1 MKDIM
6 TAQPE
11 TRDSKGA
18 SVISN
23 VIDVLRCFSIE
34 EPLQGV
40 TEIAVQVGL
49 HKSTVSRILATLE
62 NENIVERDPLSRRFR
77 LGLGII
83 TLAGPLLADLDV
95 RKVAHPVL
103 QELSRQTGETAALVL
118 WNETESIS
126 VEQVVSRS
134 NVKHTSPLG
143 TSYGTALSASVQVF
157 LALEEEDRVR
167 QLLASGTIQ
176 HPSPNSKGLEA
187 YLTRLGDV
195 RSRGYAVNF
204 GETSVEEVG
213 IAVPVHDHRGDV
225 AAAVLIS
232 APRFRVDKDQLEV
245 LVSACVLAAKDI
257 TRRLG
262 GRPPIG
268 AGLPQGADSTAG

>member
-103 QELSRQTGETAALVL
+103 SELSAQTGETSALVL
-118 WNETESIS
+118 WNGTESIT
-126 VEQVVSRS
+126 VEQVVSKN

-143 TSYGTALSASVQVF
+143 TSYGTAYSASVQVF

-167 QLLASGTIQ
+167 QLLLSQTVV
-176 HPSPNSKGLEA
+176 HPSPDNASLDA
-187 YLTRLGDV
+187 YLARLRDV
-195 RSRGYAVNF
+195 HRQGYAVNY
-204 GETSVEEVG
+204 GETSAEEVG
-213 IAVPVHDHRGDV
+213 IAVPVHDHRGNV

-232 APRFRVDKDQLEV
+232 APRFRVDQDQRDA
-245 LVSACVLAAKDI
+245 LVAACVLAAKDV

-262 GRPPIG
+262 GR
-268 AGLPQGADSTAG
+268 AAQ

>member
-1 MKDIM
+1 MMKDIM

-11 TRDSKGA
+11 TRESKGA

-103 QELSRQTGETAALVL
+103 DDLSRETGETSALVL
-118 WNETESIS
+118 WNGTESIT
-126 VEQVVSRS
+126 VEQVVSRN

-143 TSYGTALSASVQVF
+143 TSYATALSASVQVF

-167 QLLASGTIQ
+167 HLLGSRKIH
-176 HPSPNSKGLEA
+176 HPSPNSEDLGA
-187 YLTRLGDV
+187 YLARLRNV
-195 RSRGYAVNF
+195 RSLGYAVNF
-204 GETSVEEVG
+204 GETSEEEVG

-232 APRFRVDKDQLEV
+232 APRFRVNEEHLDILTA
-245 LVSACVLAAKDI
+245 ACVRAAKDV

-262 GRPPIG
+262 GR
-268 AGLPQGADSTAG
+268 ASSTR